1 MISGRESQICGTPD
15 RDKDRESERAMR
27 KELSRLTSE
36 LKRTGDR
43 LLECESKMKQDGL
56 TLKRRNDDIVKLT
69 KALRAA
75 EGSV

>member
-1 MISGRESQICGTPD
+1 
-15 RDKDRESERAMR
+15 MR

-36 LKRTGDR
+36 LKRTGER